1 MSFYG
6 NKKRRYKAYSKAYSP
21 KQGERTYHKAPEE
34 IDAEINEF
42 IKENVAELVEL
53 KTTVIAISETNI
65 DIIYTLIYRA

>member
-1 MSFYG
+1 MF
-6 NKKRRYKAYSKAYSP
+6 NMETRIKTFRYKVY
-21 KQGERTYHKAPEE
+21 TDTEE

-53 KTTVIAISETNI
+53 KTTVITINETNI